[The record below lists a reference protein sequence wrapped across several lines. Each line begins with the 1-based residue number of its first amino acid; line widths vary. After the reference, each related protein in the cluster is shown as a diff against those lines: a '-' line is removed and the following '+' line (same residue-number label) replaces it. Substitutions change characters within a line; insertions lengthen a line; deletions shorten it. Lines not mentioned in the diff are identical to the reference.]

1 MRRSA
6 SESMTDS
13 NSTAIA
19 YIAVGSNILPDENVP
34 AAVALLAEK
43 LELMSISNFYRTR
56 ALHRPEQADYRNGVV
71 AVRTAL
77 GPLEV
82 CDEVLRPIEAQLKR
96 KRSQDKYAARTVD
109 LDLILYG
116 DEVAREKGLYL
127 PDPDLRERPFIA
139 VPLLELAPDLVLP
152 DDGTRLAELGAAR
165 RTRDLYLD
173 ESLTDALKE
182 RLLR

>member
-6 SESMTDS
+6 SERMTDS
-13 NSTAIA
+13 NSPVIA
-19 YIAVGSNILPDENVP
+19 YIAVGSNILPGENIP

-43 LELMSISNFYRTR
+43 LELMSVSNFYRTK
-56 ALHRPEQADYRNGVV
+56 ALHRSEQADYRNGVV

-77 GPLEV
+77 GPISLRE
-82 CDEVLRPIEAQLKR
+82 EVLRPIEAQLDR
-96 KRSQDKYAARTVD
+96 TRSQDKYASRTVD

-116 DEVAREKGLYL
+116 DEAAQEDDLVL
-127 PDPDLRERPFIA
+127 PDPDLRERPFLA

-152 DDGTRLAELGAAR
+152 DDGTPLAELAVAKT
-165 RTRDLYLD
+165 TRDLHLD